1 MSLLTRFLVFIPWL
15 AFCEVQAAAQAP
27 SNSPGTPTDR
37 GTWRAYDKLV
47 TVLDGTVKDLS
58 VRAGGDL
65 IYCTEEGELGTIP
78 SEGGGDPIVI
88 APVGTFIGKDL
99 RALTSTPTTRQPAS
113 AMSIFREFLGEEGG
127 KYLPCAVSAG
137 NR

>member
-37 GTWRAYDKLV
+37 GTWWAYDKLV

-78 SEGGGDPIVI
+78 SEDDYKLYSARWEGFANAFNNSQISRFAAHADCDCVGIVAEI
-88 APVGTFIGKDL
+88 QCRLFSAP
-99 RALTSTPTTRQPAS
+99 
-113 AMSIFREFLGEEGG
+113 
-127 KYLPCAVSAG
+127 
-137 NR
+137 N